1 MPQPDAVTLASV
13 APDTFRA
20 VMGHFVTGITVVTTL
35 QDGQP
40 RGITVNAL
48 TSVSLEPPLVVV
60 ALDRRR
66 FITPSVHE
74 TGRYA
79 VNVLSEDQQAL
90 SDCFA
95 GAAVTPDRDA
105 FCGAAW
111 TPGPTGL
118 PLIDGAIATLECSVT
133 QIFQAGDH
141 ELFVARVDSVGQ
153 CRAAPDAAALLP
165 PPVPPDP
172 ARRDRAARGRAR
184 ARDGGPATVRPRRR
198 GLRAPA
204 ACRPSPR
211 TASRSPTRRTA
222 PGRRSSSS
230 TARRRSAG
238 RTSPPRSRCSRSAFQ
253 LILPDARGHG
263 RTRWDARRR
272 LPLRLAGRRPRR
284 RSSTALGLETF
295 HLAGLLDGGDD
306 RAAVRDRAPGAAA
319 DARRRRH
326 HARSASRARR
336 SPGG

>member
-1 MPQPDAVTLASV
+1 MSQLDGVTLAPV
-13 APDTFRA
+13 APDTFRS

-35 QDGQP
+35 QDGRP

-118 PLIDGAIATLECSVT
+118 PLLEGAIATLECTVT
-133 QIFQAGDH
+133 ETFQAGDH
-141 ELFVARVDSVGQ
+141 ELFVARVDSVGNAEPHPMPLLYYRRQ
-153 CRAAPDAAALLP
+153 YLRIQRAETAPLEGVPEHVTGAQP
-165 PPVPPDP
+165 PFD
-172 ARRDRAARGRAR
+172 
-184 ARDGGPATVRPRRR
+184 RDGEA
-198 GLRAPA
+198 
-204 ACRPSPR
+204 
-211 TASRSPTRRTA
+211 
-222 PGRRSSSS
+222 
-230 TARRRSAG
+230 
-238 RTSPPRSRCSRSAFQ
+238 
-253 LILPDARGHG
+253 
-263 RTRWDARRR
+263 
-272 LPLRLAGRRPRR
+272 
-284 RSSTALGLETF
+284 
-295 HLAGLLDGGDD
+295 
-306 RAAVRDRAPGAAA
+306 
-319 DARRRRH
+319 
-326 HARSASRARR
+326 
-336 SPGG
+336 